1 MSVATS
7 SGSGS
12 LPANPRF
19 QSVPDLT
26 NLWYRE
32 QTFLPL
38 NEKSP
43 DPDKG
48 PCHQCNMRNLREGR
62 VGIWR
67 VGWLFWHALRPKT
80 EDTKNRGKKGVDVW
94 FLEPRFDDNVDGCV
108 EPRKELLVHQSL
120 LHSNVN
126 NLGTELIR
134 LNPRKPM
141 LQSRRERSFSV
152 PGPQKM
158 VLAFSCR
165 LPQASKRSSTQHEAK
180 WSLRAW
186 VRIIWKFYAAFQD
199 RICGSRRLGASG
211 EPPYGYI
218 MSQRHL
224 SVPVRRV
231 RIASP
236 VHRKSDQPLVSR
248 AWPLLEARQ
257 TRRAQSR
264 EPIIAARLCGED
276 LGFNADTRV
285 S

>member
-1 MSVATS
+1 MGGLV
-7 SGSGS
+7 GCFG
-12 LPANPRF
+12 
-19 QSVPDLT
+19 
-26 NLWYRE
+26 
-32 QTFLPL
+32 
-38 NEKSP
+38 
-43 DPDKG
+43 
-48 PCHQCNMRNLREGR
+48 MRCDQRR
-62 VGIWR
+62 KI
-67 VGWLFWHALRPKT
+67 P
-80 EDTKNRGKKGVDVW
+80 KNRGKRGWTFGFSNPDLTVMSTGVFV
-94 FLEPRFDDNVDGCV
+94 
-108 EPRKELLVHQSL
+108 PRKELLVYRSL

-126 NLGTELIR
+126 NLGTALIR

-141 LQSRRERSFSV
+141 LQSRTERSFSV
-152 PGPQKM
+152 PGPQEM

-180 WSLRAW
+180 WPLKAS
-186 VRIIWKFYAAFQD
+186 VRIIWKFYTAFQD

-218 MSQRHL
+218 MSQQHL
-224 SVPVRRV
+224 SVIVRRV

-264 EPIIAARLCGED
+264 EPMIAVRLCGED